1 MDVSWQ
7 LREEWSAVPSLREQ
21 FGQRLK
27 SIRLQ
32 RKLTQEEFAE
42 LVGIS
47 LDMLSVI
54 ERGRHSPSFVKLE
67 QIAERLDVS
76 VASLFTFPKV
86 LKRVPASASKRSA
99 KK

>member
-1 MDVSWQ
+1 MEVAWQ
-7 LREEWSAVPSLREQ
+7 LRGQWDVMSLREQ

-54 ERGRHSPSFVKLE
+54 ERGRHSPSFEKLE
-67 QIAERLDVS
+67 QIAERLDVRVS
-76 VASLFTFPKV
+76 YLFTFPDAEEDK
-86 LKRVPASASKRSA
+86 KRRR
-99 KK
+99 